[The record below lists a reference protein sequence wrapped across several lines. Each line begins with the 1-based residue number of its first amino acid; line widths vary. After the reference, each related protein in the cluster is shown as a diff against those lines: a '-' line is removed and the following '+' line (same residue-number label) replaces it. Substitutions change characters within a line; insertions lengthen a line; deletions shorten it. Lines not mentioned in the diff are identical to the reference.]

1 MIEPTEADIGRRVIY
16 KPDNNGPND
25 YGVVMSFND
34 NLVFVRY
41 EGTGNQRQG
50 TSRCML
56 HWTGASTADL
66 IAEIARLLAKLGTAD
81 SNELA
86 KASKLIHICITR
98 EVWGEFTVPICIA
111 DRFLILDECTIE
123 TPVRDAPPK
132 TDESGLPL
140 YEEYKTI
147 EHTGEVIITIRG
159 RKTDRTFELN

>member
-50 TSRCML
+50 TSSCML

-66 IAEIARLLAKLGTAD
+66 IAEIARLQAKLDAAD

-86 KASKLIHICITR
+86 KASKLIHICGLLMKSWQR
-98 EVWGEFTVPICIA
+98 CKRGKQSCLKQKQEP
-111 DRFLILDECTIE
+111 
-123 TPVRDAPPK
+123 APLAGNL
-132 TDESGLPL
+132 S
-140 YEEYKTI
+140 
-147 EHTGEVIITIRG
+147 
-159 RKTDRTFELN
+159 RT